1 MVEINQMSKR
11 EREQYLQGLVKLS
24 HFDYDEVVLLEDMFS
39 ELATTKNGVRF
50 LSRQAF
56 RDVLG
61 LAFEM
66 CDDLMMDRTFHSF
79 CTQKS
84 VDGKLTFE
92 MWVLGM
98 SCYLRG
104 SIDEKIDFCFRVY
117 ASPVTGEISRE
128 EMYQLLSR
136 SIVKSPS
143 EEDREEGI
151 RDLVEIVLKKMDI
164 STPKTQT
171 SKISKADFATS
182 VKANRLLL
190 EVFGPC
196 LPTQTQASKF
206 ITMKMLQT
214 IKAQQGS
221 A

>member
-1 MVEINQMSKR
+1 MVETATMSKR
-11 EREQYLQGLVKLS
+11 EREQYLQGLVKRT
-24 HFDYDEVVLLEDMFS
+24 HFDYEEVVLLEDMFS
-39 ELATTKNGVRF
+39 LMADTKGGVQF
-50 LSRQAF
+50 LNRQAF
-56 RDVLG
+56 RDVLNW
-61 LAFEM
+61 AFEM

-79 CTQKS
+79 CSQKS
-84 VDGKLTFE
+84 LDSKLTFE
-92 MWVLGM
+92 LWVLGM

-104 SIDEKIDFCFRVY
+104 SLDEKIEFCFRVY
-117 ASPVTGEISRE
+117 ASPVTNEISRE
-128 EMYQLLSR
+128 EMYTLLSR

-171 SKISKADFATS
+171 SKISKDDFATS
-182 VKANRLLL
+182 VKANQLLL

-196 LPTQTQASKF
+196 LPTPQQAREF
-206 ITMKMLQT
+206 ITMKMMTSL
-214 IKAQQGS
+214 KAKYPG